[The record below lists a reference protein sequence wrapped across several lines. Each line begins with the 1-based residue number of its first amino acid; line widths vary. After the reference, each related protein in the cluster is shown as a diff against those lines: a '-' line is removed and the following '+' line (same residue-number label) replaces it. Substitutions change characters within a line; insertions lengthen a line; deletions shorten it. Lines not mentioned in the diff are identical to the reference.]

1 MNHAKGEK
9 HRVASQEWI
18 ALAALVGIV
27 VGLAVVL
34 GWESTHSEPET
45 PHRNFL
51 AISHWFDPVF
61 LQYNLVLLVVAVLV
75 VPLVTLSYVQ
85 TMMPRKEQRLSRELP
100 EHRRAE
106 MPELLT
112 SRIRF
117 TTYLGSVSLTTIVVL
132 LGASIILLFKP
143 APSAGIPGVNFS
155 LGANVLMMGPFIEL
169 FDSEPRAFYVHLT
182 RSLTAFQFGFLGA
195 YIYFIGTLS
204 RAYFTLDLT
213 PQTFVDGT
221 IRMITASVL
230 ALVISFAPL
239 IHGNV
244 DVLRAPA
251 STVAVPP
258 DGRLADGPTP
268 PTTNPRKT
276 SDSSAPSDPELAAS
290 GKQAEAQAGW
300 SVSLLPI
307 VSFIF
312 GFFPKWALLGL
323 QNMTSAAFRYAAVSS
338 GRHRELPLS
347 MLGGMSYTH
356 EARLEREGFDNIEN
370 FSTADPVG
378 LAARTGFTYPQLVQ
392 WVSAAWLATHL
403 REDYPGFV
411 QHTGITTRD
420 ELELVLTRWEGSLAD
435 AVDQLAKDAP
445 MSQAMKTKLTV
456 LGTLLCP
463 AKTSGN
469 PMSC

>member
-9 HRVASQEWI
+9 HRVTKQEWI
-18 ALAALVGIV
+18 ALAVLVGFVI
-27 VGLAVVL
+27 GLAVVL
-34 GWESTHSEPET
+34 GWESTHSGPET
-45 PHRNFL
+45 PHRNLL

-61 LQYNLVLLVVAVLV
+61 FQYNLVLLVVAVLV
-75 VPLVTLSYVQ
+75 VPLVTMSYVQ
-85 TMMPRKEQRLSRELP
+85 TMMYRKELRLNRELP
-100 EHRRAE
+100 EDRRAE
-106 MPELLT
+106 MRELLA
-112 SRIRF
+112 SRIGF
-117 TTYLGSVSLTTIVVL
+117 TTYFGSVSLTTIVVL
-132 LGASIILLFKP
+132 LGASIILLFKG
-143 APSAGIPGVNFS
+143 ASSGDTPGVDLS

-169 FDSEPRAFYVHLT
+169 FDSEPRAYYVHLM

-239 IHGNV
+239 IHGDV
-244 DVLRAPA
+244 DVFGAPV

-268 PTTNPRKT
+268 PATYPRKT

-290 GKQAEAQAGW
+290 GEQAEAQAEW

-312 GFFPKWALLGL
+312 GFFPKWALRGL
-323 QNMTSAAFRYAAVSS
+323 QNITSAAFHYVDMTP

-347 MLGGMSYTH
+347 MLGGISYMH

-378 LAARTGFTYPQLVQ
+378 LAACTGFTYQQLVQ
-392 WVSAAWLATHL
+392 WVGAAWLATHL
-403 REDYPGFV
+403 REDYHSFV

-420 ELELVLTRWEGSLAD
+420 ELERFLAGWEGSLSD

-445 MSQAMKTKLTV
+445 KGEAMKTKLTV

-463 AKTSGN
+463 AETSGN
-469 PMSC
+469 PVSC

>member
-9 HRVASQEWI
+9 HRVTSQEWI
-18 ALAALVGIV
+18 ALAGLVGIV
-27 VGLAVVL
+27 IGLAVVL
-34 GWESTHSEPET
+34 GWESTHSGPEA

-61 LQYNLVLLVVAVLV
+61 FQYNLVLLVVAVLV
-75 VPLVTLSYVQ
+75 VPLVTLSYVW
-85 TMMPRKEQRLSRELP
+85 TMMGRKEQRLSRELP
-100 EHRRAE
+100 ADRRAE
-106 MPELLT
+106 MPELLA
-112 SRIRF
+112 SRMGF
-117 TTYLGSVSLTTIVVL
+117 TAYLGSVSLTTIVVL

-143 APSAGIPGVNFS
+143 APSAGPSGVDFS
-155 LGANVLMMGPFIEL
+155 LGANTLMMGPFIEL
-169 FDSEPRAFYVHLT
+169 FDSDPRAYYVHLT

-230 ALVISFAPL
+230 ALVISFAPW
-239 IHGNV
+239 IHGSV
-244 DVLRAPA
+244 DIPGAPA
-251 STVAVPP
+251 STVAVPR
-258 DGRLADGPTP
+258 DGRLADGPSP
-268 PTTNPRKT
+268 PTTNPPKT
-276 SDSSAPSDPELAAS
+276 SDRSAPSDAELAAS
-290 GKQAEAQAGW
+290 GKQAEAQAEW

-312 GFFPKWALLGL
+312 GFFPKWALRGL
-323 QNMTSAAFRYAAVSS
+323 RNMTSAAFHHVDMTP

-347 MLGGMSYTH
+347 MLGGVSYMH

-378 LAARTGFTYPQLVQ
+378 LAACTGFTYPQLVQ
-392 WVSAAWLATHL
+392 WVGSAWLATHL
-403 REDYPGFV
+403 REDYHSFV

-420 ELELVLTRWEGSLAD
+420 ELERFLAGWEGSLAD

-445 MSQAMKTKLTV
+445 NGQAMKTKLTV
-456 LGTLLCP
+456 LGTLLGP

-469 PMSC
+469 PMPC